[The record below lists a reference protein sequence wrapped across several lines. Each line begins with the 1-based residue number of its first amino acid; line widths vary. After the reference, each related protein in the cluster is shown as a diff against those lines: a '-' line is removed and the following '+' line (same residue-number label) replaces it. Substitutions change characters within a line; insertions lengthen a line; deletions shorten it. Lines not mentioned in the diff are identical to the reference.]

1 MVVPASLQSLRSM
14 QLIIRFLNYENV
26 KHHVAGDRWSESVN
40 RNMSDYHGWQKYCTA
55 SDEYHLIEAYLHRK
69 VWCPEARVSLR
80 SLLNCAHLQGA
91 PTREWYALHHIAKGH
106 DKWSFDVMAWG
117 LNIARSDLSI
127 IERKVAYIFA
137 AQIAM
142 ELRESQVPVP
152 DVAKIEPHGIAY
164 IFDEAID
171 EFEALYSKMSPRSAG
186 VRVPRYWRE
195 RAQHAFVLNCTAA
208 ARQKTKSS
216 HQSKPATNCLPLRLR
231 PSGINTKPR
240 VSLDFDCV
248 DRVFSM
254 SGLKLGT
261 MRALARVW
269 GFNNAEIE
277 NLIKRR
283 CSPIPIFAQLV
294 ANPEQ
299 FRGMMHDCDVVLTGS
314 RAVGFFCPSAGT
326 ANADWRFV
334 THPHV
339 SHWLKFAAYLV
350 SIGVK
355 FDFSTGIEDIKSTS
369 DGSGSER
376 EHHSAVKTLSG
387 TLIRKGRHH
396 RIQLAA
402 HLEHPRQ
409 QSSIQQTLQLHSSI
423 DQCLITGFGAVCMY
437 AQQTTV
443 GQSHIWRV
451 GHSDDSALRVKDQK
465 QIDSYIKMGIDYTQ
479 PRSHVALNP
488 HQVPEP
494 KLRKLGDAGSLCIS
508 FERYVNSDKVDLVR
522 TDFDLLQDTAWWEE
536 CHALK
541 PVRQAGGSFWNLELD
556 DSWAE
561 RAILK
566 AGRVL
571 RVPLFDSMMERLQCT
586 QCQINNETLCTTHAF
601 DKSEKQ
607 SEKLLF
613 FCLRHVER
621 RRMSW
626 NFLGLDFRWD
636 ECWEY
641 PYV

>member
-1 MVVPASLQSLRSM
+1 MSD
-14 QLIIRFLNYENV
+14 
-26 KHHVAGDRWSESVN
+26 HHVWRKYGTANDEDR
-40 RNMSDYHGWQKYCTA
+40 
-55 SDEYHLIEAYLHRK
+55 LIEAFLHRK
-69 VWCPEARVSLR
+69 VWCPEAKVSLR
-80 SLLNCAHLQGA
+80 SLLNDAHRQRA
-91 PTREWYALHHIAKGH
+91 PTSEWYALHHIAKGN
-106 DKWSFDVMAWG
+106 DKWSLDVMAWG
-117 LNIARSDLSI
+117 LNIARSDLST
-127 IERKVAYIFA
+127 IERKVAHIFA

-142 ELRESQVPVP
+142 ESRESHVAVP
-152 DVAKIEPHGIAY
+152 DVAEIGPHGIAY

-171 EFEALYSKMSPRSAG
+171 EFEDLYSKMSPRLAG
-186 VRVPRYWRE
+186 VRVPRYWRAG
-195 RAQHAFVLNCTAA
+195 AQHAFILNCTTA
-208 ARQKTKSS
+208 ARLKTKSS
-216 HQSKPATNCLPLRLR
+216 HQPNRAINCLPLRLK
-231 PSGINTKPR
+231 PSGLNTKPR

-248 DRVFSM
+248 DRIFSM

-269 GFNNAEIE
+269 GFSSAEIE

-283 CSPIPIFAQLV
+283 CSPVPMFAQLG

-299 FRGMMHDCDVVLTGS
+299 FRSMMHDCDVVLTGP
-314 RAVGFFCPSAGT
+314 RAVSFFCPSAGR
-326 ANADWRFV
+326 ANAEWRFV

-339 SHWLKFAAYLV
+339 THWLKFAAYLV
-350 SIGVK
+350 SIGVM
-355 FDFSTGIEDIKSTS
+355 FDFSTGFENTRSTGATGTS

-387 TLIRKGRHH
+387 TLMYKGRHH

-409 QSSIQQTLQLHSSI
+409 QSSIQQALQLHSSI

-451 GHSDDSALRVKDQK
+451 GDSDDGALRVKDQK

-488 HQVPEP
+488 HRIPEP

-508 FERYVNSDKVDLVR
+508 FERYANSDKMDLVR
-522 TDFDLLQDTAWWEE
+522 TDFDLLQGTTWWEE
-536 CHALK
+536 CHALR
-541 PVRQAGGSFWNLELD
+541 PVRQDGGSFWNLDLD

-561 RAILK
+561 RAILR

-571 RVPLFDSMMERLQCT
+571 RVPLFDSMMKRLQLAR
-586 QCQINNETLCTTHAF
+586 NNRKIC
-601 DKSEKQ
+601 S
-607 SEKLLF
+607 SSV
-613 FCLRHVER
+613 CVMWSVVE
-621 RRMSW
+621 
-626 NFLGLDFRWD
+626 
-636 ECWEY
+636 
-641 PYV
+641 

>member
-1 MVVPASLQSLRSM
+1 
-14 QLIIRFLNYENV
+14 
-26 KHHVAGDRWSESVN
+26 
-40 RNMSDYHGWQKYCTA
+40 MSDYYTWRKYGTA
-55 SDEYHLIEAYLHRK
+55 NDEDHLIEAFLHRK
-69 VWCPEARVSLR
+69 VWCPEAKVSLR
-80 SLLNCAHLQGA
+80 LLLSDAHPQGT
-91 PTREWYALHHIAKGH
+91 PTSEWYALHYVAKGN

-127 IERKVAYIFA
+127 IERKVAHIFA
-137 AQIAM
+137 AKIAM
-142 ELRESQVPVP
+142 ESRVSHVSVP
-152 DVAKIEPHGIAY
+152 DVAAIGPHGIAY

-171 EFEALYSKMSPRSAG
+171 EFEDLYSKMSPRLAG
-186 VRVPRYWRE
+186 VRVPRYWRAG
-195 RAQHAFVLNCTAA
+195 AQHAFVVNCTAA
-208 ARQKTKSS
+208 ARQKTRSS
-216 HQSKPATNCLPLRLR
+216 HQPNRATNCLPLRLK
-231 PSGINTKPR
+231 PSVINAKPR

-283 CSPIPIFAQLV
+283 CSPNPIFAQLG
-294 ANPEQ
+294 ANPEH
-299 FRGMMHDCDVVLTGS
+299 FRSMMHDCDVVLTGS

-326 ANADWRFV
+326 ANSEWRFV

-355 FDFSTGIEDIKSTS
+355 FDFSTGIGDIRSVGTS
-369 DGSGSER
+369 DESGSEQ
-376 EHHSAVKTLSG
+376 EHHSVVKTLSG
-387 TLIRKGRHH
+387 TLTCKGRHH

-409 QSSIQQTLQLHSSI
+409 QSSIQQALRLHSSI

-437 AQQTTV
+437 AQQTAA
-443 GQSHIWRV
+443 GQSHIWMV
-451 GHSDDSALRVKDQK
+451 GDSDDSALRVKDQK

-479 PRSHVALNP
+479 PTSHVALNP
-488 HQVPEP
+488 HRIPEP
-494 KLRKLGDAGSLCIS
+494 RLRKLGDAGSLCIS
-508 FERYVNSDKVDLVR
+508 FERYANSDKMDLVR
-522 TDFDLLQDTAWWEE
+522 TDFDLLRGTTWWEE

-541 PVRQAGGSFWNLELD
+541 PVRHDGGSFWNLDLD
-556 DSWAE
+556 DNWAE
-561 RAILK
+561 RAILR

-571 RVPLFDSMMERLQCT
+571 RVPLFDFMMKRLQCT

-601 DKSEKQ
+601 DNSEKQ

-613 FCLRHVER
+613 FCLRNVER

>member
-1 MVVPASLQSLRSM
+1 
-14 QLIIRFLNYENV
+14 
-26 KHHVAGDRWSESVN
+26 
-40 RNMSDYHGWQKYCTA
+40 
-55 SDEYHLIEAYLHRK
+55 
-69 VWCPEARVSLR
+69 
-80 SLLNCAHLQGA
+80 
-91 PTREWYALHHIAKGH
+91 
-106 DKWSFDVMAWG
+106 
-117 LNIARSDLSI
+117 
-127 IERKVAYIFA
+127 
-137 AQIAM
+137 
-142 ELRESQVPVP
+142 
-152 DVAKIEPHGIAY
+152 
-164 IFDEAID
+164 
-171 EFEALYSKMSPRSAG
+171 
-186 VRVPRYWRE
+186 
-195 RAQHAFVLNCTAA
+195 
-208 ARQKTKSS
+208 
-216 HQSKPATNCLPLRLR
+216 
-231 PSGINTKPR
+231 
-240 VSLDFDCV
+240 
-248 DRVFSM
+248 M

-269 GFNNAEIE
+269 GFDNAEIE

-283 CSPIPIFAQLV
+283 CSPIPMFAQIS

-299 FRGMMHDCDVVLTGS
+299 FRSMMHDCDVVLTGS
-314 RAVGFFCPSAGT
+314 RAVGFFCPSAGM
-326 ANADWRFV
+326 ANAEWKFV

-355 FDFSTGIEDIKSTS
+355 FDFSTGIGGIRSTATS
-369 DGSGSER
+369 DESGSEQ
-376 EHHSAVKTLSG
+376 EHHSVVKTLSG
-387 TLIRKGRHH
+387 TLMCKGRHH

-409 QSSIQQTLQLHSSI
+409 QSSIQQALRLHSSI

-437 AQQTTV
+437 AQQTTA

-451 GHSDDSALRVKDQK
+451 GDSDDSALRVKDQK
-465 QIDSYIKMGIDYTQ
+465 QIDNYIQMGIDYTQ

-488 HQVPEP
+488 HRIPEP

-508 FERYVNSDKVDLVR
+508 FERYVNSDKMDLVR
-522 TDFDLLQDTAWWEE
+522 TDFDLLQGTTWWEE

-541 PVRQAGGSFWNLELD
+541 PVRRGGGSFWNLDLD

-561 RAILK
+561 RAILR

-571 RVPLFDSMMERLQCT
+571 RVPLFDSMMQRLQCT
-586 QCQINNETLCTTHAF
+586 QCQINNETLCTTHTF
-601 DKSEKQ
+601 DSSEKQ

>member
-1 MVVPASLQSLRSM
+1 
-14 QLIIRFLNYENV
+14 
-26 KHHVAGDRWSESVN
+26 
-40 RNMSDYHGWQKYCTA
+40 MSDYHVWRKYGTA
-55 SDEYHLIEAYLHRK
+55 SNEDHLIEAYLHRK

-80 SLLNCAHLQGA
+80 SLLNDTHLQEA
-91 PTREWYALHHIAKGH
+91 PTSEWYALHHIAKGN
-106 DKWSFDVMAWG
+106 DKWNFDVMAWG

-127 IERKVAYIFA
+127 IEHKVAHIFA
-137 AQIAM
+137 AQMAINS
-142 ELRESQVPVP
+142 RESHVSVS
-152 DVAKIEPHGIAY
+152 DMADIGPHGIAY

-171 EFEALYSKMSPRSAG
+171 EFEALYMKMSPRSAG
-186 VRVPRYWRE
+186 VRVPRYWRAG
-195 RAQHAFVLNCTAA
+195 AQHAFVLNCTAA
-208 ARQKTKSS
+208 ARQKTRSS
-216 HQSKPATNCLPLRLR
+216 QQPDRATNCLPLRLK
-231 PSGINTKPR
+231 PSGINAKPH

-283 CSPIPIFAQLV
+283 CSPVPMFAQLV

-299 FRGMMHDCDVVLTGS
+299 FRSMMHDCDVVLTSS
-314 RAVGFFCPSAGT
+314 RAVAFFCPFVGM

-350 SIGVK
+350 SMGVK
-355 FDFSTGIEDIKSTS
+355 FDFSTGIDDIRTTGTGG
-369 DGSGSER
+369 GSRSEQ
-376 EHHSAVKTLSG
+376 EHHSVVKTLSG
-387 TLIRKGRHH
+387 TLVCKGRHH

-409 QSSIQQTLQLHSSI
+409 QSSIQQALQLHFSI

-451 GHSDDSALRVKDQK
+451 GDSDDSALRVEHQR
-465 QIDSYIKMGIDYTQ
+465 QIDSYIEMGVDYTQ

-488 HQVPEP
+488 HRIPEP
-494 KLRKLGDAGSLCIS
+494 RLRKLGDAGSLCIS
-508 FERYVNSDKVDLVR
+508 FERYANSDKVDLVR
-522 TDFDLLQDTAWWEE
+522 TDFDLLQGTTWWEE

-541 PVRQAGGSFWNLELD
+541 PVRQDGGSFWNLDLD

-561 RAILK
+561 RAILR

-571 RVPLFDSMMERLQCT
+571 RVPLFDSMMKMLQCT

-601 DKSEKQ
+601 DNSEKQ